1 MSTLGQDQSRFLPT
15 LTEVVQQSD
24 LGLAKTELTPD
35 LEAIVQSVMRRLAGE
50 IERRLAEELEPV
62 VREAVAQEIAALT
75 HQLKV
80 K

>member
-1 MSTLGQDQSRFLPT
+1 MSTLGQSPSRFLPT

-24 LGLAKTELTPD
+24 LGPAKTELTPD

-62 VREAVAQEIAALT
+62 VRDAVAHEIAALT
-75 HQLKV
+75 QQHKV